1 MATFFMSSF
10 NKRFLGVL
18 YLEVI
23 LPDVEYVVTFKKQ
36 KPASCPHET
45 NGLSVYLHVKW
56 IHTEE
61 ETFTFY
67 YTHLQNAWFLFAT
80 SI

>member
-45 NGLSVYLHVKW
+45 NGLSVYLHVK
-56 IHTEE
+56 
-61 ETFTFY
+61 
-67 YTHLQNAWFLFAT
+67 
-80 SI
+80 